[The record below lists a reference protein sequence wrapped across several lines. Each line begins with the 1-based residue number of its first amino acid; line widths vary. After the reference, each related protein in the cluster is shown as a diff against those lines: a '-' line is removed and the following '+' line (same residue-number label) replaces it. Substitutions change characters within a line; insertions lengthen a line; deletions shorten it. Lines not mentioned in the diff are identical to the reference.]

1 MVYIKMISITID
13 TWLVVF
19 FAIIIVWELI
29 WKGVALWTAGRNNQ
43 LEWFLLILVLITVG
57 ILPLIYLIWFVKS
70 KNPRREGI
78 LIKDIALR
86 NPEFFKKK
94 VSKKKVKK
102 KR

>member
-1 MVYIKMISITID
+1 MVYIKMISLTID

-43 LEWFLLILVLITVG
+43 LGWFLVILVLNTVG
-57 ILPLIYLIWFVKS
+57 ILPLIYLIWFVKNR
-70 KNPRREGI
+70 NPRREGI
-78 LIKDIALR
+78 LIKDIALS
-86 NPEFFKKK
+86 NPEFVKKK